1 MGNDPNGAPINKM
14 LLRLC
19 GETPIAHCVRA
30 FSRSADEIV
39 IVCSPATESAA
50 EEAAKL
56 ASVHIRIVGGGER
69 RQDSVLRGIEAASGD
84 TVAIH
89 DCARCLITGDIIERA
104 VASANEFGSGV
115 AAIPVRDTLRR
126 ASDGETVDRE
136 GLVSM
141 QTPQCFSRDLLLEAY
156 AQLDSSVTDDAAVW
170 NARFG
175 PVRLTEGGLHNQ
187 KLTTAEDI
195 PFFEKMLGE
204 RSPRMR
210 IGIGED
216 THRLKYGRKLILGG
230 VEIPFDLGLEGHSD
244 ADALIHSIID
254 AMLGAAALGDIGAHF
269 PDTDPKYKGVSSL
282 LLLKEA
288 HRLVSRAGYRI
299 VNIDA
304 TVTAQAPK
312 LAPYIHEMRKK
323 TAEALEGVDCSQISI
338 KATTPEHLGP
348 EGSLLGVTCRAVV
361 LLDLIG

>member
-1 MGNDPNGAPINKM
+1 
-14 LLRLC
+14 
-19 GETPIAHCVRA
+19 
-30 FSRSADEIV
+30 
-39 IVCSPATESAA
+39 
-50 EEAAKL
+50 
-56 ASVHIRIVGGGER
+56 
-69 RQDSVLRGIEAASGD
+69 
-84 TVAIH
+84 
-89 DCARCLITGDIIERA
+89 
-104 VASANEFGSGV
+104 
-115 AAIPVRDTLRR
+115 
-126 ASDGETVDRE
+126 
-136 GLVSM
+136 
-141 QTPQCFSRDLLLEAY
+141 
-156 AQLDSSVTDDAAVW
+156 
-170 NARFG
+170 
-175 PVRLTEGGLHNQ
+175 
-187 KLTTAEDI
+187 
-195 PFFEKMLGE
+195 
-204 RSPRMR
+204 MR

-288 HRLVSRAGYRI
+288 HRLVARAGYRI

-312 LAPYIHEMRKK
+312 LAPHIPEMRKK